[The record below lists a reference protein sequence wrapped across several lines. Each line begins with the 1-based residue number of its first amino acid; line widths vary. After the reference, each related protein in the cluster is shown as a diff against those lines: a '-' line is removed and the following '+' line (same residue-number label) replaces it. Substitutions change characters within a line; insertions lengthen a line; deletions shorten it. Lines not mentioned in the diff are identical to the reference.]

1 MIYVIL
7 ETIDDFTSKILFLS
21 TSKKNSLAKF
31 SEYKQIRDSECEIY
45 GLSYKNYELREYPN
59 DWEITDCVEYNVID
73 KTKEDES

>member
-1 MIYVIL
+1 MIYVLLEMTDDCISNIL
-7 ETIDDFTSKILFLS
+7 SLS
-21 TSKKNSLAKF
+21 TSKKFSLAKF

-59 DWEITDCVEYNVID
+59 DWEITDCIEYNVID

>member
-7 ETIDDFTSKILFLS
+7 ETLDDFTSNIVLLS
-21 TSKKNSLAKF
+21 TSKKFSLAKF
-31 SEYKQIRDSECEIY
+31 SEYKQIRDSECEIFS
-45 GLSYKNYELREYPN
+45 LSYKNYELREYPN

>member
-7 ETIDDFTSKILFLS
+7 ETLDDFTSNIVLLS
-21 TSKKNSLAKF
+21 TSKKYSLAKF

-73 KTKEDES
+73 KTKEYES